1 MRLRRPDGSLV
12 HVGYCTNVHP
22 ATELDGILAQLRR
35 YAVPVRAELGVDVLG
50 VGLWLPAPVAARL
63 ADDLGHVRRLR
74 DELARLGLEVVTLNA
89 FPYGDFHSPVVKYAV
104 YRPDWTERSRLEHT
118 LACARVLAALLPDDV
133 ATGSVS
139 TLPLSWRTPWDDA
152 RREAARGHL
161 GELARGL
168 ADLAA
173 TGPRVTVG
181 LEPEPGCVWEV
192 LDDVLTGPDRLA
204 TLLADEHLREGLV
217 GVCLDTCHSAV
228 GFDDLADVGDRVAA
242 AGVPVV
248 KLQASAALH
257 VPDPASRV
265 SQAALAEFDEPR
277 FLHQARE
284 RPSGTARHGDAR
296 PLGTDDLGEALAGGL
311 PGAAP
316 WRCHVHLP
324 LHAAGTTETQ
334 VATQALVA
342 SLDQL
347 VAPVAAP
354 GSRVDLVEV
363 ETYTWSVLPQEQRRL
378 AGGAGSTTPG
388 AVDDGLAHGLA
399 SELAWVRDHL
409 LDHGLESA

>member
-22 ATELDGILAQLRR
+22 ATGLDGILAQLRR
-35 YAVPVRAELGVDVLG
+35 YAVGVRAELGVDVLG

-63 ADDLGHVRRLR
+63 AEDLGLVRRLR

-168 ADLAA
+168 ADIAA

-204 TLLADEHLREGLV
+204 GLLTTEHLRDGLV

-228 GFDDLADVGDRVAA
+228 GFDDLADVGARVGA

-248 KLQASAALH
+248 KLQAAAALH
-257 VPDPASRV
+257 VPDPASPV
-265 SQAALAEFDEPR
+265 SRAALAEFVEPR
-277 FLHQARE
+277 FLHQTRE
-284 RPSGTARHGDAR
+284 RPAADAR
-296 PLGTDDLGEALAGGL
+296 PAGTDDLDEALAGGL
-311 PGAAP
+311 PGEAP

-324 LHAAGTTETQ
+324 LHATGTAETQ
-334 VATQALVA
+334 VATRALAA

-347 VAPVAAP
+347 VAPVAPA
-354 GSRVDLVEV
+354 GGRVDLVEV
-363 ETYTWSVLPQEQRRL
+363 ETYTWSVLPQEQRRR
-378 AGGAGSTTPG
+378 AGGAGRTTPG